1 MKAKKMSSI
10 HKTPSFRLDG
20 KKALI
25 PGGATGIGFGCACA
39 LAEAGAEVVI
49 SARRQDNVDEAVRL
63 LQQEGYQASGL
74 SMDISDIAGT
84 KAQLQDLGAFDI
96 VLNCAGIARHKPA
109 LDSEEAEV
117 SQVIDINLKGAYF
130 LMVNAAQLLID
141 AGKPGSLITMSSQM
155 GHVSGIDRSVYSAT
169 KFGVEGFTKGM
180 AIEWGA
186 HKIRVNTI
194 APTFVL
200 TAFTKP
206 TFDRPERAKWILDK
220 IKLGEAA
227 LIEDIMGGAV
237 YLASDASRM
246 VTGTS
251 LIIDGGWT
259 AD

>member
-1 MKAKKMSSI
+1 MLKTHA
-10 HKTPSFRLDG
+10 TPSFRLDG

-25 PGGATGIGFGCACA
+25 PGGSSGIGFGCACA
-39 LAEAGAEVVI
+39 LAQAGAEVVI
-49 SARRQDNVDEAVRL
+49 GARTSAAVDEATEAL
-63 LQQEGYQASGL
+63 LSEGYKASGTV
-74 SMDISDIAGT
+74 MDVSDIAGT
-84 KAQLQDLGAFDI
+84 KALLAAHGPFDI

-109 LDSEEAEV
+109 LESQDDEV
-117 SQVIDINLKGAYF
+117 SAVFDINLKGAFF
-130 LMVNAAQLLID
+130 LLINAAQMLID

-155 GHVSGIDRSVYSAT
+155 GHVSGVDRSVYSAA

-180 AIEWGA
+180 AIEWGP

-200 TAFTKP
+200 TAFTQP
-206 TFDRPERAKWILDK
+206 TFDRPERSKWILDK
-220 IKLGEAA
+220 IKLGEVAQ
-227 LIEDIMGGAV
+227 IEDIMGGAV

-251 LIIDGGWT
+251 LLIDGGWT

>member
-1 MKAKKMSSI
+1 MLET

-20 KKALI
+20 KKALV
-25 PGGATGIGFGCACA
+25 PGGSSGIGFGCACA

-49 SARRQDNVDEAVRL
+49 GARTSSAVDEAVEA
-63 LQQEGYQASGL
+63 LQSEGYKATGAV
-74 SMDISDIAGT
+74 MDVADIAGT
-84 KAQLQDLGAFDI
+84 KALLAAHGPFDI

-109 LDSEEAEV
+109 LDSQDDEV
-117 SQVIDINLKGAYF
+117 SAVFDINLKGAFF
-130 LMVNAAQLLID
+130 LLINAAQMLID

-155 GHVSGIDRSVYSAT
+155 GHVSGVDRSVYSAT

-180 AIEWGA
+180 AIEWGP

-200 TAFTKP
+200 TALTQS
-206 TFDRPERAKWILDK
+206 TFDRPERAKWILEK
-220 IKLGEAA
+220 IKLGEVAQ
-227 LIEDIMGGAV
+227 IEDIMGGAV

-251 LIIDGGWT
+251 LLIDGGWT

>member
-1 MKAKKMSSI
+1 M
-10 HKTPSFRLDG
+10 HNTPSFRLDG

-39 LAEAGAEVVI
+39 LAEAGAEVTI
-49 SARRQDNVDEAVRL
+49 AARRKDVVDEAADCLRK
-63 LQQEGYQASGL
+63 EGYQAEGL
-74 SMDISDIAGT
+74 SMDISDISGT
-84 KAQLQDLGAFDI
+84 KSLLQANGPYDV

-109 LDSEEAEV
+109 LESVEQEV
-117 SQVIDINLKGAYF
+117 SEVIDINLKGAYF
-130 LMVNAAQLLID
+130 LLVNAAQMLID

-155 GHVSGIDRSVYSAT
+155 GQVSGVDRSVYSAT

-180 AIEWGA
+180 AIEWGP

-220 IKLGEAA
+220 IKLGEVAQ
-227 LIEDIMGGAV
+227 IEDIMGGAV

-251 LIIDGGWT
+251 LLIDGGWT

>member
-1 MKAKKMSSI
+1 MSKI
-10 HKTPSFRLDG
+10 PKTPSFSLHG
-20 KKALI
+20 KRALV
-25 PGGATGIGFGCACA
+25 PGGTTGIGFGCAIA
-39 LAEAGAEVVI
+39 LADAGAEVVV
-49 SARRQDNVDEAVRL
+49 SARRQQVVDEAVGL
-63 LQQEGYQASGL
+63 MVAEGYHASGV
-74 SMDISDIAGT
+74 SMDVSDIGRT
-84 KAQLQDLGAFDI
+84 KAQLAELGPFDI

-109 LDSEEAEV
+109 LLSVEDEV

-130 LMVNAAQLLID
+130 LLVHAAQMLID
-141 AGKPGSLITMSSQM
+141 AGKGGSLITMSSQM
-155 GHVSGIDRSVYSAT
+155 GQVSGVDRSVYSAT

-180 AIEWGA
+180 AIEWGP

-200 TAFTKP
+200 TALTKP

-220 IKLGEAA
+220 IKLGEVAQV
-227 LIEDIMGGAV
+227 EDIMGGAV

-251 LIIDGGWT
+251 LLIDGGWT

>member
-1 MKAKKMSSI
+1 M
-10 HKTPSFRLDG
+10 HNTPSFRLDG

-39 LAEAGAEVVI
+39 LAEAGAEVTI
-49 SARRQDNVDEAVRL
+49 AARRKDVVDEAADCLRK
-63 LQQEGYQASGL
+63 EGYQAEGL
-74 SMDISDIAGT
+74 SMDISDISGT
-84 KAQLQDLGAFDI
+84 KSLLQANGTYDV

-109 LDSEEAEV
+109 LESVEQEV
-117 SQVIDINLKGAYF
+117 SEVIDINLKGAYF
-130 LMVNAAQLLID
+130 LLVNAAQMLID

-155 GHVSGIDRSVYSAT
+155 GQVSGVDRSVYSAT

-180 AIEWGA
+180 AIEWGP

-220 IKLGEAA
+220 IKLGEVAQ
-227 LIEDIMGGAV
+227 IEDIMGGAV

-251 LIIDGGWT
+251 LLIDGGWT

>member
-1 MKAKKMSSI
+1 MKA

-25 PGGATGIGFGCACA
+25 PGGSSGIGFGCACA
-39 LAEAGAEVVI
+39 LAEAGAEVMI
-49 SARRQDNVDEAVRL
+49 GARTQSAVEEAVST
-63 LQQEGYQASGL
+63 LQQEGYQASGTV
-74 SMDISDIAGT
+74 MDISDIAGT
-84 KAQLQDLGAFDI
+84 KALLQQYGPFDV

-109 LDSEEAEV
+109 LESQDDEV
-117 SQVIDINLKGAYF
+117 SAVLDINLKGAFF
-130 LMVNAAQLLID
+130 LLMNAAQMLID
-141 AGKPGSLITMSSQM
+141 EGRPGSLITMSSQM
-155 GHVSGIDRSVYSAT
+155 GHVSGVDRSVYSAT

-180 AIEWGA
+180 AIEWGP

-200 TAFTKP
+200 TAFTQS
-206 TFDRPERAKWILDK
+206 TFDRPERAKWILEK
-220 IKLGEAA
+220 IKLGEVAQ
-227 LIEDIMGGAV
+227 IEDIMGGAV

-251 LIIDGGWT
+251 LLIDGGWT

>member
-1 MKAKKMSSI
+1 MKA

-25 PGGATGIGFGCACA
+25 PGGSSGIGFGCACA
-39 LAEAGAEVVI
+39 LAEAGAEVMI
-49 SARRQDNVDEAVRL
+49 GARTQSAVEESVST
-63 LQQEGYQASGL
+63 LQQEGYQASGTV
-74 SMDISDIAGT
+74 MDISDIAGT
-84 KAQLQDLGAFDI
+84 KALLQKYGPFDV

-109 LDSEEAEV
+109 LESQDDEV
-117 SQVIDINLKGAYF
+117 SAVLDINLKGAFF
-130 LMVNAAQLLID
+130 LLMNAAQMLINK
-141 AGKPGSLITMSSQM
+141 GRPGSLITMSSQM
-155 GHVSGIDRSVYSAT
+155 GHVSGVDRSVYSAT

-180 AIEWGA
+180 AIEWGP

-200 TAFTKP
+200 TAFTQS
-206 TFDRPERAKWILDK
+206 TFDRPERAKWILEK
-220 IKLGEAA
+220 IKLGEVAQ
-227 LIEDIMGGAV
+227 IEDIMGGAV

-251 LIIDGGWT
+251 LLIDGGWT

>member
-1 MKAKKMSSI
+1 MMSV

-20 KKALI
+20 KKALV
-25 PGGATGIGFGCACA
+25 PGGSSGIGFGCACA
-39 LAEAGAEVVI
+39 LAEAGAEI
-49 SARRQDNVDEAVRL
+49 MIGARTASAVEEAVSAL
-63 LQQEGYQASGL
+63 KEEGYKASGTV
-74 SMDISDIAGT
+74 MDISDIAGT
-84 KAQLQDLGAFDI
+84 KALLQEHGPFDV

-109 LDSEEAEV
+109 LDSQDDEV
-117 SQVIDINLKGAYF
+117 SAVLDINLKGAFF
-130 LMVNAAQLLID
+130 LLMNAAQMLID

-155 GHVSGIDRSVYSAT
+155 GHVSGVDRSVYSAT

-180 AIEWGA
+180 AIEWGP

-200 TAFTKP
+200 TAFTQS
-206 TFDRPERAKWILDK
+206 TFDRPERAKWILEK
-220 IKLGEAA
+220 IKLGEVAQ
-227 LIEDIMGGAV
+227 IEDIMGGAV

-251 LIIDGGWT
+251 LLIDGGWT

>member
-1 MKAKKMSSI
+1 MKA

-25 PGGATGIGFGCACA
+25 PGGSSGIGFGCACA
-39 LAEAGAEVVI
+39 LAEAGAEVMI
-49 SARRQDNVDEAVRL
+49 GARTQSAVEESVST
-63 LQQEGYQASGL
+63 LQQEGYQASGTV
-74 SMDISDIAGT
+74 MDISDIAGT
-84 KAQLQDLGAFDI
+84 KALLQKYGPFDV

-109 LDSEEAEV
+109 LESQDDEV
-117 SQVIDINLKGAYF
+117 SAVLDINLKGAFF
-130 LMVNAAQLLID
+130 LLMNAAQMLID
-141 AGKPGSLITMSSQM
+141 EGRPGSLITMSSQM
-155 GHVSGIDRSVYSAT
+155 GHVSGVDRSVYSAT

-180 AIEWGA
+180 AIEWGP

-200 TAFTKP
+200 TAFTQS
-206 TFDRPERAKWILDK
+206 TFDRPERAKWILEK
-220 IKLGEAA
+220 IKLGEVAQ
-227 LIEDIMGGAV
+227 IEDIMGGAV

-251 LIIDGGWT
+251 LLIDGGWT

>member
-1 MKAKKMSSI
+1 MLTL
-10 HKTPSFRLDG
+10 HNTPNFSLTG

-25 PGGATGIGFGCACA
+25 PGGSSGIGFGCACA
-39 LAEAGAEVVI
+39 LAQAGAEVVI
-49 SARRQDNVDEAVRL
+49 CARRAAGVEDAVSL
-63 LQQEGYQASGL
+63 LQKEGYQASGL
-74 SMDISDIAGT
+74 VMDVSDISGT
-84 KAQLQDLGAFDI
+84 KAQMMEHGPFDV
-96 VLNCAGIARHKPA
+96 VLNCAGFARHKPA
-109 LDSEEAEV
+109 LESVEDEV
-117 SQVIDINLKGAYF
+117 SQVFDINLKGAYF
-130 LMVNAAQLLID
+130 LMIHAARMLID

-180 AIEWGA
+180 AIEWGP

-220 IKLGEAA
+220 IKLGEVAQ
-227 LIEDIMGGAV
+227 IEDIMGAAV

-251 LIIDGGWT
+251 LLIDGGWT

>member
-1 MKAKKMSSI
+1 MKA

-25 PGGATGIGFGCACA
+25 PGGSSGIGFGCACA
-39 LAEAGAEVVI
+39 LAEAGAEVMI
-49 SARRQDNVDEAVRL
+49 GARTQSAVEEAVST
-63 LQQEGYQASGL
+63 LQQEGYQASGTV
-74 SMDISDIAGT
+74 MDISDIAGT
-84 KAQLQDLGAFDI
+84 KALLQQYGPFDV

-109 LDSEEAEV
+109 LESQDDEV
-117 SQVIDINLKGAYF
+117 SAVLDINLKGAFF
-130 LMVNAAQLLID
+130 LLMNAAQMLID
-141 AGKPGSLITMSSQM
+141 DGRPGSLITMSSQM
-155 GHVSGIDRSVYSAT
+155 GHVSGVDRSVYSAT

-180 AIEWGA
+180 AIEWGP

-200 TAFTKP
+200 TAFTQS
-206 TFDRPERAKWILDK
+206 TFDRPERAKWILEK
-220 IKLGEAA
+220 IKLGEVAQ
-227 LIEDIMGGAV
+227 IEDIMGGAV

-251 LIIDGGWT
+251 LLIDGGWT